1 MKVFALLTPLRQLQQ
16 PLQKISLQFANQN
29 AQQLASRTNL
39 QAILSQAPSLVTQP
53 LGYTID
59 NLRPFDIPVY
69 VNPSFQPRFIL
80 NN

>member
-1 MKVFALLTPLRQLQQ
+1 MKVRAVANASLLQLQQ
-16 PLQKISLQFANQN
+16 PLQQISQQFANQN
-29 AQQLASRTNL
+29 AQQLSSRTNM

-69 VNPSFQPRFIL
+69 VNSSF
-80 NN
+80 